1 MLPRVDWMATADPL
15 IVLFLTEHRWRI
27 AANPATIALNCGLSQ
42 SHTNKRIGMLTDA
55 GLLELADDRGY
66 YRATDLG
73 QRFILGDVSAE
84 ELEDRD
90 PR

>member
-1 MLPRVDWMATADPL
+1 MLPRVDWMATADPIIL
-15 IVLFLTEHRWRI
+15 LFLTEHRWQI
-27 AANPATIALNCGLSQ
+27 AANPATIALNCGISQ
-42 SHTNKRIGMLTDA
+42 SHTNKRIKMLTDA

-73 QRFILGDVSAE
+73 QRFILGDVGAE
-84 ELEDRD
+84 ELEERD